1 MNYLLMIIT
10 IMFLVACSDYDRSSD
25 VTDAE
30 KKGAHDKQ
38 YKTPPPADRSKDK
51 GF

>member
-1 MNYLLMIIT
+1 MKYLLMIIT
-10 IMFLVACSDYDRSSD
+10 TMFLVACSDPDKSD

-30 KKGAHDKQ
+30 KKAAHDKL